1 MRLLPTMTREDLLC
15 GASATGKRAGPTN
28 RRFRVRVPGTA
39 PQVTILCRK
48 IAAEM
53 SLGRRLDFYMVNP
66 NENHKLVRIKTGN
79 VGAESTKYKYIGY
92 CRGRKG
98 PLIWL
103 SSSTE
108 YVYPRTKADGKSRIP
123 PNVFYMAN

>member
-1 MRLLPTMTREDLLC
+1 MTRAIVCEV
-15 GASATGKRAGPTN
+15 SATGERTCLTSKGL
-28 RRFRVRVPGTA
+28 RVQVPGFA

-79 VGAESTKYKYIGY
+79 VGTESTKYKYIGY
-92 CRGRKG
+92 CR
-98 PLIWL
+98 
-103 SSSTE
+103 
-108 YVYPRTKADGKSRIP
+108 D
-123 PNVFYMAN
+123 